1 MKTLSKKVLVCGAM
15 VCVLW
20 SAGSVVAQGGART
33 ATVEISNTGGV
44 GESECIVSGKR
55 SEAPNKGGLKF
66 LAKHKHKGDTPK
78 SFDTQ
83 IPAEFVGVRTQCKPL
98 TNKAGK
104 VIEVLPTA
112 QQSRPFVEQIISRV
126 PLQSQYA
133 KASCAGAQC
142 VHSLILR

>member
-1 MKTLSKKVLVCGAM
+1 MKRSSKRVLMCGVMMCA
-15 VCVLW
+15 LLG
-20 SAGSVVAQGGART
+20 AGSVVAQGGART

-66 LAKHKHKGDTPK
+66 LAKHKHSGSTPK
-78 SFDTQ
+78 SFDTL

-98 TNKAGK
+98 RNKDGA

-126 PLQSQYA
+126 PLTSQYA